1 MGTLENTYCKNTDA
15 NLRRYKDTGWT
26 YIEKLNDGNDFI
38 VARTELGRELCH
50 TVSKDSNLLNH
61 FKLIEDA
68 SPDVCYGIKG
78 IGPCDTGVSI
88 VKDNSGTEGH
98 VGITELDCGMWKG
111 DPLNLN
117 SISVDTSF
125 VFPVGVTT
133 GRFEDANNHE
143 KQYGESKII
152 TMLEHILSLQIHLTG
167 GSYINVNDML
177 KELGKFDFYPNPS
190 GRKIDE

>member
-1 MGTLENTYCKNTDA
+1 MDNLKNTYCKKTED
-15 NLRRYKDTGWT
+15 NLRRYYSSGWT
-26 YIEKLNDGNDFI
+26 PITLLNEGEDFI
-38 VARTELGRELCH
+38 VAKLCFSREVCY
-50 TVSKDSNLLNH
+50 TVSKDSPLLNH
-61 FKLIEDA
+61 FRLIEDA
-68 SPDVCYGIKG
+68 SPNACYGIKG

-88 VKDNSGTEGH
+88 VKDRSGIEDH
-98 VGITELDCGMWKG
+98 VGMTELDCGMWKG

-133 GRFEDANNHE
+133 GRFEEVNNHE

-152 TMLEHILSLQIHLTG
+152 IILEHILSLQTHLTG